1 MSIGDNNTIPRCKS
15 TFSEYEFYR
24 LKNIHDENP
33 WLAYENLTGFYELWN
48 LTNNETQ
55 KELLEFLI
63 NNFTYVNLHELLNA
77 CKAIANQIE
86 INWKLSPENTI
97 ITAISDNADPDGSQ
111 FLLQAMKNKFSFSWR
126 EAFYNAITNAVYA
139 VKDDTN
145 LVIIDD
151 FIGSGNKVLKKVS
164 YVQRTLLKKGIKDVN
179 IYVCS
184 LAAMIFSKP
193 QLTSIVNNVFSY
205 MWLNRGITELAPAD
219 KRMLYVKEM
228 LALESHLH
236 WTVKKQK
243 MFSFGYKQSETLFSI
258 MSTNVPN
265 NVFPIFWW
273 RYLRPNKMR
282 EPILR
287 RL

>member
-1 MSIGDNNTIPRCKS
+1 MTALDGLEKMCNLHYKYVKS
-15 TFSEYEFYR
+15 YALS
-24 LKNIHDENP
+24 LC
-33 WLAYENLTGFYELWN
+33 L
-48 LTNNETQ
+48 NETLA
-55 KELLEFLI
+55 ED
-63 NNFTYVNLHELLNA
+63 
-77 CKAIANQIE
+77 
-86 INWKLSPENTI
+86 
-97 ITAISDNADPDGSQ
+97 ITQ
-111 FLLQAMKNKFSFSWR
+111 
-126 EAFYNAITNAVYA
+126 ETFYNAITNAVYA
-139 VKDDTN
+139 VKDNAN

-151 FIGSGNKVLKKVS
+151 FIGSGNKVLNKVS
-164 YVQRTLLKKGIKDVN
+164 YVQRTLLAKGIKDVN

-193 QLTSIVNNVFSY
+193 QLTSIVNNVYSY
-205 MWLNRGITELAPAD
+205 MWLNKGITELAPED

-228 LALESHLH
+228 LALESHLL
-236 WTVKKQK
+236 WAKNVKKK
-243 MFSFGYKQSETLFSI
+243 YSFGYKQSETLFSI